1 MDRLGERGRVGELVL
16 YLMGVPIGVQI
27 LLWVMLGN
35 NLIGAAEN
43 GAVRAIAQGEDMG
56 FAIYM
61 LGMLLVIGAFVY
73 GAQQVGLSD
82 TWVGIVAVALLGL
95 GVMGGIV
102 RTRRQDP
109 S

>member
-1 MDRLGERGRVGELVL
+1 
-16 YLMGVPIGVQI
+16 
-27 LLWVMLGN
+27 
-35 NLIGAAEN
+35 
-43 GAVRAIAQGEDMG
+43 MG

-61 LGMLLVIGAFVY
+61 LGMLLVVGAFVY
-73 GAQQVGLSD
+73 GARQVGVSD
-82 TWVGIVAVALLGL
+82 TWVGIISVALVGI